1 MDHRAE
7 AWYRR
12 RTSHWRDWPVG
23 QLLADKQRRGARISV
38 VIPARNEERTVA
50 GVVGPLH
57 RAPVAELLAVAARRR
72 SGPHRQVPGLAL
84 EQFDREDGQVRRR
97 TRPVPTDERP
107 PAGTVLAGPVGPVG
121 PVVWPSM
128 HNAAP

>member
-12 RTSHWRDWPVG
+12 RTSHWRDWPLG
-23 QLLADKQRRGARISV
+23 QLLEDKQRHGARISV

-57 RAPVAELLAVAARRR
+57 RALVAEAPLVDELVVIDSDSTDATAEAAAPAEPDVRPRAGGGR
-72 SGPHRQVPGLAL
+72 GP
-84 EQFDREDGQVRRR
+84 VRRR
-97 TRPVPTDERP
+97 VPGRL
-107 PAGTVLAGPVGPVG
+107 PAAGRRRQTIVASPG
-121 PVVWPSM
+121 
-128 HNAAP
+128 